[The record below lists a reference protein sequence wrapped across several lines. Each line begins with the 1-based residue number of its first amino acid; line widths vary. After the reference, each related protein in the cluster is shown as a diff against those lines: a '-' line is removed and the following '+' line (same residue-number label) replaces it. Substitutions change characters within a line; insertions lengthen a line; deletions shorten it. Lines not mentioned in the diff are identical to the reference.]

1 MSNPNPKPNPNPNP
15 NPIEVL
21 LARLLTRP
29 GMQPKLREFVQWG
42 AAKLAEREAG
52 GEGHDEIKSS
62 FLMAG
67 P

>member
-1 MSNPNPKPNPNPNP
+1 M
-15 NPIEVL
+15 L